1 MTATRATQSDGGGDG
16 VIDNVEDERAFS
28 RMSFPSPPFTKISTT
43 ILSNL
48 ELDPLTDTR
57 NFWPPTANLVTKL
70 GALAVLS
77 IKVEAEAPQ
86 GWGELSQLRKAVSNF
101 ELSVA
106 CIMQMRVMKRDK
118 ADWY

>member
-1 MTATRATQSDGGGDG
+1 MR
-16 VIDNVEDERAFS
+16 S
-28 RMSFPSPPFTKISTT
+28 REC
-43 ILSNL
+43 LSLSRLLPRYLL
-48 ELDPLTDTR
+48 ELDPFHRQADFLA
-57 NFWPPTANLVTKL
+57 PTANLVTKL

>member
-28 RMSFPSPPFTKISTT
+28 AMSFPIPPFTKISARA
-43 ILSNL
+43 
-48 ELDPLTDTR
+48 TR
-57 NFWPPTANLVTKL
+57 YAEFLAPTANLVTKL

-86 GWGELSQLRKAVSNF
+86 GWGELSQLRKAEAVSNF

-106 CIMQMRVMKRDK
+106 CIMQMRVMERDK
-118 ADWY
+118 VDWYGFTQG

>member
-1 MTATRATQSDGGGDG
+1 M
-16 VIDNVEDERAFS
+16 NVRS
-28 RMSFPSPPFTKISTT
+28 RQC
-43 ILSNL
+43 LSLSRLLLRYLL
-48 ELDPLTDTR
+48 ELDPFHRYAEFLA
-57 NFWPPTANLVTKL
+57 PTANLVTKL

>member
-1 MTATRATQSDGGGDG
+1 MTATRAAQSDGGGDG

-28 RMSFPSPPFTKISTT
+28 AMSFPIPPFTEISARARPFHRQAEF
-43 ILSNL
+43 LA
-48 ELDPLTDTR
+48 
-57 NFWPPTANLVTKL
+57 PTANLVTKL

-86 GWGELSQLRKAVSNF
+86 GWGELSQLRKAEAVSNF

>member
-1 MTATRATQSDGGGDG
+1 M
-16 VIDNVEDERAFS
+16 NVRS
-28 RMSFPSPPFTKISTT
+28 RQC
-43 ILSNL
+43 LSLSRRLPRYLL
-48 ELDPLTDTR
+48 ELDPFHRYAEFLA
-57 NFWPPTANLVTKL
+57 PTANLVTKL

-86 GWGELSQLRKAVSNF
+86 GWGELSQLRKAEAVSNF

>member
-1 MTATRATQSDGGGDG
+1 M
-16 VIDNVEDERAFS
+16 NVRS
-28 RMSFPSPPFTKISTT
+28 RSFTKISAR
-43 ILSNL
+43 
-48 ELDPLTDTR
+48 TR
-57 NFWPPTANLVTKL
+57 PFHRYAEFLAPTANLVPKL

-86 GWGELSQLRKAVSNF
+86 GLGELSQLRKAVSNF

-118 ADWY
+118 VDGLVLIH

>member
-28 RMSFPSPPFTKISTT
+28 AMSFPIPPFTEISARARPFHRQAEF
-43 ILSNL
+43 LA
-48 ELDPLTDTR
+48 
-57 NFWPPTANLVTKL
+57 PTANLVTKL

-118 ADWY
+118 VDWY

>member
-1 MTATRATQSDGGGDG
+1 M
-16 VIDNVEDERAFS
+16 NVRS
-28 RMSFPSPPFTKISTT
+28 REC
-43 ILSNL
+43 LSLSRLLPRYLL
-48 ELDPLTDTR
+48 ELDPFHRQADFLA
-57 NFWPPTANLVTKL
+57 PTANLVTKL